1 MADNSSSNVATVAI
15 VVLVILAG
23 IALYLFVL
31 RGGGGEAAPDGPD
44 VELQIGGD
52 DGG

>member
-1 MADNSSSNVATVAI
+1 MAENSSSNVATVAI

-31 RGGGGEAAPDGPD
+31 RGGADEAVPDSPD
-44 VELQIGGD
+44 VELNIGGD
-52 DGG
+52 GE